1 MRSIE
6 DFYFTTDPDYAL
18 GIPDYYPAICRAQ
31 SKASAG
37 NTKYPYLGFTLFF
50 EAKQYHFS
58 KPIELIRNMH
68 LMGSGGSLDNPTI
81 FTFPENSHGII
92 VHSDVSYRNKTY
104 VKIELM
110 GDFFED
116 HKNDFSNDL
125 LNGEKYGK
133 NAQGSIIERIE
144 LNCDASKVPPADA
157 VEFTYDSDYSNTKVI
172 STFEDGYF
180 PDFRPHGITA
190 FARVTIRDVSII
202 KFACH
207 AIYFWGI
214 GAAGSNVKDRA
225 AKNKKA
231 EDQKQQSANV
241 IQSKVDNCLLS
252 GCGGDGVHIFGGA
265 ASSCIINSVTTAHLG
280 GCSFVDFSRL
290 GNNFIACNS
299 NTDPDRDPNIITD
312 YFRPQNL
319 TLPNLN
325 DDTYIK
331 RIIKAWYYDIVDD
344 NLNILNKVKYDKKVV
359 EIKETSL
366 YYLIRGHSI
375 FIDCY
380 AEGGKSYLSPSNI
393 VIGSANL
400 GNLGTPAKLD
410 SNGQVARFENGVVAY
425 GSQYLD
431 KNRKVQKNFTITTLG
446 GGNEG
451 DSITS
456 KCGSAHLS
464 LEFDF
469 TTDPNTPNN
478 QEKGRGY
485 RLYYQNTFL
494 LNPLKH
500 FQGWWELVNFQKWN
514 LFSDYDNAKQCPV
527 RLSTIETDV
536 GTGQVWF
543 ENGFYIG
550 TFQEPQQNRRIKITT
565 GIKIPTD
572 DKKVIKIVKLKI
584 GDRVLNTDPDPT
596 DTNPN
601 LLENKSYAGWIYTKV
616 GWKPYGKIE
625 M

>member
-6 DFYFTTDPDYAL
+6 DFFFTTDPDYAP

-31 SKASAG
+31 SKAYAG

-81 FTFPENSHGII
+81 FTFPENSPGII
-92 VHSDVSYRNKTY
+92 VHSDVSYRNPTY
-104 VKIELM
+104 VNIKLM

-116 HKNDFSNDL
+116 HKNDFSDDL
-125 LNGEKYGK
+125 FNGEKYGK

-144 LNCDASKVPPADA
+144 LNCDASKVPAL
-157 VEFTYDSDYSNTKVI
+157 ETIILKTYDPDYTKTEFI
-172 STFEDGYF
+172 SKFEDPYF
-180 PDFRPHGITA
+180 PDFRAHGITA
-190 FARVTIRDVSII
+190 FARVTIREVSVF

-207 AIYFWGI
+207 AIYLWGI
-214 GAAGSNVKDRA
+214 SAAGTGRKDRA
-225 AKNKKA
+225 AA
-231 EDQKQQSANV
+231 EDQKRQSANV

-280 GCSFVDFSRL
+280 GWSFVDLSRI

-299 NTDPDRDPNIITD
+299 NSDSDTIGTA
-312 YFRPQNL
+312 YLRPEKL
-319 TLPNLN
+319 TLPKLS
-325 DDTYIK
+325 DDTHIK
-331 RIIKAWYYDIVDD
+331 KIIKAWYYDIVDD
-344 NLNILNKVKYDKKVV
+344 NLNILNKVKYDQKVA
-359 EIKETSL
+359 EIKDFIPFRL
-366 YYLIRGHSI
+366 VQGNAI

-380 AEGGKSYLSPSNI
+380 AEGGTSCLSYLSPSNI

-410 SNGQVARFENGVVAY
+410 TYDNRVARFENGVVAY
-425 GSQYLD
+425 GKQYLD

-451 DSITS
+451 DSIDS
-456 KCGSAHLS
+456 IGGSAHLS

-469 TTDPNTPNN
+469 TKDPLNN
-478 QEKGRGY
+478 PSDNHQGRGY
-485 RLYYQNTFL
+485 RLYYQHTFL

-500 FQGWWELVNFQKWN
+500 FQGWWEFVNFQRGGG
-514 LFSDYDNAKQCPV
+514 LDNTKRCPV

-536 GTGQVWF
+536 GTGQIWF

-550 TFQEPQQNRRIKITT
+550 TFQEPPQNRRIKITT
-565 GIKIPTD
+565 GIKTPTD
-572 DKKVIKIVKLKI
+572 DKKVIKIVKPKI

>member
-6 DFYFTTDPDYAL
+6 EFYLDTDPDYAL
-18 GIPDYYPAICRAQ
+18 RIPDYYPAICRAQ
-31 SKASAG
+31 SKAYAT

-68 LMGSGGSLDNPTI
+68 LMGSGGSADNSTT
-81 FTFPENSHGII
+81 FTFREKSPGII
-92 VHSDVSYRNKTY
+92 VHSDVSYQNTTY
-104 VKIELM
+104 VDINLM
-110 GDFFED
+110 GTFFED

-125 LNGEKYGK
+125 LAGEKYGK

-144 LNCDASKVPPADA
+144 LNCDASKILPADP
-157 VEFTYDSDYSNTKVI
+157 VEFHYDPDYTQTKVI
-172 STFEDGYF
+172 SKLEDPYF
-180 PDFRPHGITA
+180 PDRRAHGITA

-214 GAAGSNVKDRA
+214 SAAGTDRKDRA
-225 AKNKKA
+225 AA
-231 EDQKQQSANV
+231 EDQKRQSANV
-241 IQSKVDNCLLS
+241 IQSKVDNCLIAS
-252 GCGGDGVHIFGGA
+252 CGGDGVHIFGGA
-265 ASSCIINSVTTAHLG
+265 ASSCIINSVVTKDLG

-299 NTDPDRDPNIITD
+299 NANPDRDPDIITD
-312 YFRPQNL
+312 YFRPQ
-319 TLPNLN
+319 TLILPRLN

-344 NLNILNKVKYDKKVV
+344 SLNILNKVKYDEKVI
-359 EIKETSL
+359 EIKNASL
-366 YYLIRGHSI
+366 YYLVQGHAI

-425 GSQYLD
+425 GKQYLD
-431 KNRKVQKNFTITTLG
+431 RNRKVQKNFTITTLG

-451 DSITS
+451 DSIDS
-456 KCGSAHLS
+456 IGSAHLS

-469 TTDPNTPNN
+469 TKDPLNNPNDN
-478 QEKGRGY
+478 HQGRGY

-500 FQGWWELVNFQKWN
+500 FQGWWEFVNFQKGEGLYN
-514 LFSDYDNAKQCPV
+514 TKRCPV

-536 GTGQVWF
+536 GTGQIWF

-550 TFQEPQQNRRIKITT
+550 TWYEPNQSRRVKITT

-572 DKKVIKIVKLKI
+572 DKKVIKIVKPKI

>member
-6 DFYFTTDPDYAL
+6 DFYFTTDPDYAPGL
-18 GIPDYYPAICRAQ
+18 PDYYPAICRAQ
-31 SKASAG
+31 SKAYAG

-50 EAKQYHFS
+50 EAKEYHFS

-68 LMGSGGSLDNPTI
+68 LMGSGASLDNPTM
-81 FTFPENSHGII
+81 FTFPENSPGII
-92 VHSDVSYRNKTY
+92 VHSDASYRNSTY
-104 VKIELM
+104 INVNLM

-116 HKNDFSNDL
+116 NKSDFSN
-125 LNGEKYGK
+125 EKR
-133 NAQGSIIERIE
+133 ADGSIIERVT
-144 LNCDASKVPPADA
+144 LSCDLSQAISAA
-157 VEFTYDSDYSNTKVI
+157 AEVEFNYDPDYSKTEVI
-172 STFEDGYF
+172 SRFEDGYF
-180 PDFRPHGITA
+180 ADSRPHGITA
-190 FARVTIRDVSII
+190 FTRVTIREVGIDSFV
-202 KFACH
+202 CH
-207 AIYFWGI
+207 AIYLWGI
-214 GAAGSNVKDRA
+214 GAGGKDLDPDR
-225 AKNKKA
+225 KY
-231 EDQKQQSANV
+231 QSANV
-241 IQSKVDNCLLS
+241 IQSKVDNCLLV
-252 GCGGDGVHIFGGA
+252 GCGGDGIHIFGGA
-265 ASSCIINSVTTAHLG
+265 ASSCIINNVTTKALKG
-280 GCSFVDFSRL
+280 WSFVDFSRI

-299 NTDPDRDPNIITD
+299 NDKKA
-312 YFRPQNL
+312 YLRPQKL
-319 TLPNLN
+319 TLPKLS
-325 DDTYIK
+325 DDDDYIK
-331 RIIKAWYYDIVDD
+331 RIVNTWYDDIVDN
-344 NLNILNKVKYDKKVV
+344 NLNILNKEKYDEKVL
-359 EIKETSL
+359 EIKPASL
-366 YYLIRGHSI
+366 FYLVAGNGI

-431 KNRKVQKNFTITTLG
+431 KNRKAQKNFTITTLG

-500 FQGWWELVNFQKWN
+500 FQGWWELVNFQKRN

-550 TFQEPQQNRRIKITT
+550 TFQEPQQNRRIKIAT

-572 DKKVIKIVKLKI
+572 DKKVIKIVKPKI

>member
-6 DFYFTTDPDYAL
+6 DFYFTADPDYAP
-18 GIPDYYPAICRAQ
+18 GILDYYPAICRAQ
-31 SKASAG
+31 SKAYAR
-37 NTKYPYLGFTLFF
+37 NTKYPYLGFTIFF

-81 FTFPENSHGII
+81 FTFPEKSPGII
-92 VHSDVSYRNKTY
+92 VHSDVSYQNDTY
-104 VKIELM
+104 VNINLM
-110 GDFFED
+110 GTFFED
-116 HKNDFSNDL
+116 HKNDFSDDL
-125 LNGEKYGK
+125 IGGKKYGK

-144 LNCDASKVPPADA
+144 LNCDTSTIIPDTSI
-157 VEFTYDSDYSNTKVI
+157 EFKYDPDYTKTKVI
-172 STFEDGYF
+172 CKAEDAYF
-180 PDFRPHGITA
+180 PDSRAHGITA
-190 FARVTIRDVSII
+190 FARVTIRDVSVI
-202 KFACH
+202 KFAVH
-207 AIYFWGI
+207 AIYLWGI
-214 GAAGSNVKDRA
+214 SAAGEAVDP
-225 AKNKKA
+225 
-231 EDQKQQSANV
+231 DQKYQSANV

-252 GCGGDGVHIFGGA
+252 SCGGDGVHIFGGA
-265 ASSCIINSVTTAHLG
+265 ASSCIISGVTTSYLG
-280 GCSFVDFSRL
+280 GWSFVDFSRW

-299 NTDPDRDPNIITD
+299 NDQQA
-312 YFRPQNL
+312 FLRPQIV
-319 TLPNLN
+319 TFPMLN
-325 DDTYIK
+325 EEDHIK
-331 RIIKAWYYDIVDD
+331 KIIEAWYNDIVRDKTIID
-344 NLNILNKVKYDKKVV
+344 QVKYEKKAA
-359 EIKETSL
+359 EIKKYANLS
-366 YYLIRGHSI
+366 IVAGNAI

-380 AEGGKSYLSPSNI
+380 ADGNSNTSYVTPPSI

-410 SNGQVARFENGVVAY
+410 TYDNRVARFENGVVAY
-425 GSQYLD
+425 GNQYLD

-451 DSITS
+451 DSIDS
-456 KCGSAHLS
+456 GGSAHLS

-469 TTDPNTPNN
+469 TKDPLNNPNDN
-478 QEKGRGY
+478 HQGRGY

-500 FQGWWELVNFQKWN
+500 FQGWWEFVNFQKGGW
-514 LFSDYDNAKQCPV
+514 LDNTKRCPV

-536 GTGQVWF
+536 GTGQIWF

-550 TFQEPQQNRRIKITT
+550 TFQEPPQNRRIKIAT

-572 DKKVIKIVKLKI
+572 DKKVIKIVKPKI